1 MGSQISLGM
10 RTERPW
16 TCQLYEKELQAA
28 GVMVTSGA
36 TTVLGGFVTEK
47 EILKNQSITVGVIVE
62 EVAASQ
68 TYMKGCQEGVCDAT
82 EN

>member
-1 MGSQISLGM
+1 M
-10 RTERPW
+10 PW

-47 EILKNQSITVGVIVE
+47 EILKNQLKTVGSYSGGSSSE
-62 EVAASQ
+62 SDLYEGLSG
-68 TYMKGCQEGVCDAT
+68 GCL
-82 EN
+82 